1 MHGKRSTWKWL
12 AALIGVAMVGSWC
25 PEALGQAETEQAQAE
40 KETRLQ
46 PLKSAPLEVLSRK
59 HVEQKP
65 ELPEDGTSMIAK
77 WPELIGGMRSLVQE
91 IQYPASCRERG
102 VQGRVIVTFAV
113 NEHGRVEDA
122 VVKEGIGRGCDK
134 EALRVIRQARF
145 KPGIGLDGKPIRV
158 EMSVP
163 ITFKLKTSTRIFNIQ
178 TR

>member
-25 PEALGQAETEQAQAE
+25 PEALGQAETEQAQTE
-40 KETRLQ
+40 KEVRLE

-59 HVEQKP
+59 RVEEKP
-65 ELPEDGTSMIAK
+65 VLPKDDTSMIAK
-77 WPELIGGMRSLVQE
+77 WPELIGGQMSLVRE
-91 IQYPASCRERG
+91 IRYPASARRRG
-102 VQGRVIVTFAV
+102 IQGRVIVIFFV

-122 VVKEGIGRGCDK
+122 VVKEGIGGGCDE
-134 EALRVIRQARF
+134 EALRVVRQAWF